1 MFTNENR
8 IWNVAIESYK
18 REQDLEEIVALYA
31 GATLKTAKV
40 LLQFLFEYIWLKI
53 TYKFNF
59 VFKYLHS
66 CHAVADKKLGGVH
79 FLAKWCLLS
88 GIATVTNILKLKL
101 TEGGS
106 V

>member
-1 MFTNENR
+1 MFTNDNR

-18 REQDLEEIVALYA
+18 REQDWEEIVALDA
-31 GATLKTAKV
+31 DATLKAAKV

-66 CHAVADKKLGGVH
+66 CHTVADKKLSMH
-79 FLAKWCLLS
+79 FLAKWCLLL
-88 GIATVTNILKLKL
+88 GIATVTNILKLKM
-101 TEGGS
+101 TEGES

>member
-8 IWNVAIESYK
+8 IWNVAIASYK
-18 REQDLEEIVALYA
+18 REQDLGEIVALYA
-31 GATLKTAKV
+31 DATLKAAKV

-66 CHAVADKKLGGVH
+66 HHTVADKNLNMR

-88 GIATVTNILKLKL
+88 DIATVRNILKLKM
-101 TEGGS
+101 TGGGS